1 MSVLFCVGRPRVFNR
16 VALLNASHDIV
27 FVCTSDEQFETILV
41 SGREFVICYASLRF
55 RSTREVCTTSFG
67 EQYHGE
73 KSALKHWSCSSAG
86 SMVSPF
92 LTETKCCFLGSVR
105 SSATWPFNFLFSPW
119 AQILNVVS
127 KDIFEVLMLFLNV
140 SCTCFLFAPLCR
152 QHCLLRKNKHFP
164 KDPFVYINI
173 VQCFKN
179 PNSFYTRF
187 RNKIKSTGMPLIFFI

>member
-27 FVCTSDEQFETILV
+27 FVYTSDEQFETILV
-41 SGREFVICYASLRF
+41 GKRVCNLLRF
-55 RSTREVCTTSFG
+55 VTLSIHERSLYNIIRGTVSPWKIRAETLILQCV
-67 EQYHGE
+67 
-73 KSALKHWSCSSAG
+73 AAG

-92 LTETKCCFLGSVR
+92 LTETKCYFLGSVR

-164 KDPFVYINI
+164 KDPFVYI